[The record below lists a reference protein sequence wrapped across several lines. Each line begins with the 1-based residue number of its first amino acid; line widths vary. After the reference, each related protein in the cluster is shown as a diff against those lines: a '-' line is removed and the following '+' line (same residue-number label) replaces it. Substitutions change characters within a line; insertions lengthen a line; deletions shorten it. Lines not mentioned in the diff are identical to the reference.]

1 MRREKYNK
9 AASVEIFDWV
19 GFATL
24 CIVAVVILLT
34 FGFRQVSVDG
44 SSMMNTLS
52 HGDRLIMTPV
62 VFNIENEDIIV
73 ISRNAMNDV
82 NADLTD
88 TRAYNPIIKRVIA
101 TAGQTVDIDFDSGDV
116 YVDGYVI
123 DEPYISGR
131 TLRNFG
137 TEFPL
142 IVEEGTVFVLG
153 DNRDSSLDSRDLN
166 IGLVDTRLVLG
177 RVRFRIFPFEGFGG
191 I

>member
-1 MRREKYNK
+1 VRREKYNK